1 MKRTI
6 NYTGRKRI
14 TGKHFSI
21 DLNRD
26 KDSVKSFMA
35 NIDLSDLNLPAESAV
50 YVEAYHLSDYQ
61 RYRFGTVS
69 NPTAL
74 DETDLSQLGYPENLS
89 FRIIVVDETG
99 IRGRILAH
107 ATGISPSKIGDK
119 LYRKESILPVDFR
132 DIGHQSW
139 AMRYE
144 SSGEPVLVINENLR
158 NTAKS
163 DSRFFVYV
171 YPAALREALIHMV
184 FVTKIDVSEPEEWQG
199 NWLAFAKQHV
209 AELPEPLNP
218 EDEGFDDTEVL
229 EWVDRVVESFCN
241 FRNREWNKFI
251 DIEEAA

>member
-14 TGKHFSI
+14 AGKHFSI

-26 KDSVKSFMA
+26 KNSVKSFTA
-35 NIDLSDLNLPAESAV
+35 NIDLNDLNLPAEAAV

-74 DETDLSQLGYPENLS
+74 DETDLSKLGYPENLT

-107 ATGISPSKIGDK
+107 AAGIRPTKIGDK

-139 AMRYE
+139 TMRYE

-158 NTAKS
+158 NTAKA

-171 YPAALREALIHMV
+171 YPAALREALLHMI
-184 FVTKIDVSEPEEWQG
+184 FITKIDVSEPEEWQG
-199 NWLAFAKQHV
+199 NWLTFARQYV
-209 AELPEPLNP
+209 ADMPDPFNP
-218 EDEGFDDTEVL
+218 DDEGFEDVEVL
-229 EWVDRVVESFCN
+229 EWVDRVVEGFCN
-241 FRNREWNKFI
+241 SRNREWNKFI
-251 DIEEAA
+251 EIEEAA